1 MLFCMTH
8 GSVLTPSVN
17 KITTTTQIGYH
28 IWYNILYTVDMNQTQ
43 YQDKWNKS
51 SIP

>member
-17 KITTTTQIGYH
+17 KITTTTTTLQLSKKTPVFLLDV
-28 IWYNILYTVDMNQTQ
+28 ILSAAADVPVKFQSD
-43 YQDKWNKS
+43 
-51 SIP
+51 